1 MITSDGPRT
10 VDAAAAED
18 LRLLRRYEPVLRF
31 TQGELFLPMPVESY
45 LSQCSLWRLAG
56 PGRKLRGRRP
66 EERLCSPGEFTPDLL
81 STVSA
86 SWPGRDLSLRFVAEP
101 LGRREFRAWRRDK
114 ARARLAPGSS
124 RFAAVGLL
132 SRFIDA
138 VMRLSLLMR
147 GRVPG
152 GTAAAAE
159 LQCRPGAD
167 PASCP

>member
-1 MITSDGPRT
+1 MITSDGPL
-10 VDAAAAED
+10 AAADTAAED

-124 RFAAVGLL
+124 RFAYKTRKTKP
-132 SRFIDA
+132 STPRC
-138 VMRLSLLMR
+138 
-147 GRVPG
+147 
-152 GTAAAAE
+152 AAAT
-159 LQCRPGAD
+159 PGASQQERSVSAIRWYRCP
-167 PASCP
+167 PAPARK

>member
-1 MITSDGPRT
+1 VIANDGPLAADVT
-10 VDAAAAED
+10 TGTAGVAASLVGPVDAAVAED

-114 ARARLAPGSS
+114 VWWSTSFAP
-124 RFAAVGLL
+124 
-132 SRFIDA
+132 
-138 VMRLSLLMR
+138 R
-147 GRVPG
+147 G
-152 GTAAAAE
+152 
-159 LQCRPGAD
+159 
-167 PASCP
+167 